1 MILYRCQTKCVV
13 VGGIYLST
21 ALLTRS
27 DGSVRCRRARLVAT
41 EIAFPTWKAR
51 KAPLFIGSLVAER
64 PRGDDRKSED
74 SAIVCRKLC
83 AESRKNHKL
92 CSMEVSEEYAG

>member
-1 MILYRCQTKCVV
+1 MEAQ
-13 VGGIYLST
+13 
-21 ALLTRS
+21 
-27 DGSVRCRRARLVAT
+27 
-41 EIAFPTWKAR
+41 
-51 KAPLFIGSLVAER
+51 LFLGSLVAER